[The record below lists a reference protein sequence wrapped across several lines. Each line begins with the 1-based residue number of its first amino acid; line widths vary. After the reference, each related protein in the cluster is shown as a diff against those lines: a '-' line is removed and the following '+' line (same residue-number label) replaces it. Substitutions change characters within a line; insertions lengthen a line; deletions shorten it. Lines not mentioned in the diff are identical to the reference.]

1 MRKTLLA
8 LAAAIGLLFATTPPA
23 NAYEPVNIV
32 HTERVQVGPY
42 GMTIGFS
49 TWPLRAMQS
58 LDFTFIP
65 DDGIAAKSGTL
76 AFVNPETGRVGRAQP
91 LAKHPR
97 KLEVWGLDIR
107 SLDTQGSWA
116 IRFALDGPAGPGTGE
131 LRTLTVLEQP
141 GPPMAVSWSISLI
154 PLIVLAVLITIAWRR
169 TKSRLRG
176 KGIMPVTA

>member
-8 LAAAIGLLFATTPPA
+8 LAAAIGLLFAATPVA

-42 GMTIGFS
+42 GMTVGFS

-65 DDGIAAKSGTL
+65 DDGIAGKSGTL
-76 AFVNPETGRVGRAQP
+76 AFVNPETGRLGRAQP

-107 SLDTQGSWA
+107 ALQTQGSWTF
-116 IRFALDGPAGPGTGE
+116 RFEIDGPAGKGTGE
-131 LRTLTVLEQP
+131 LRDLTVLEQP

-154 PLIVLAVLITIAWRR
+154 PLIVLAVLIVIAWRR
-169 TKSRLRG
+169 TKARLRG
-176 KGIMPVTA
+176 SGLPATV